1 MITFSKEY
9 KVRDEG
15 EKKAGKFYL
24 AAAIICAVAVAAA
37 FIVFAIV
44 GRTNAYQNMTIPNF
58 QAALDSGNYEEALSI
73 YRSVQDEVLSASPE
87 DAGKFT
93 TQTQMLA
100 EMEAIVAEKTDT
112 LCNRILTER
121 YVPNPSDVEF
131 LDSMEELTSSVVYK
145 WLNELCVS
153 FLLGETEKPDVMFV
167 FDQLE
172 PIGNLAATSGPLLR
186 ELDNIE
192 TATGEVQTA
201 EAAFTKGDYIGA
213 VKGYQGVAEGYD
225 GFVYDYSVARIE
237 EIKDIMY
244 EPMIN
249 ECEHMLETFKFYSA
263 EVLLS
268 DLAVIFP
275 DDERIKSDLLTA
287 TGNTTETYEYY
298 GQIEVLCVRSL
309 IADPETAFAEG
320 YASNESGLYLTCEEF
335 ETMLE
340 QLYAGG
346 YCLVNPENLIDM
358 SDSTYLLERNLK
370 VPVGKKPLII
380 VVENLTYSAT
390 AYGYGT
396 CRQLVL
402 NDSGQVC
409 GQYVTINENGD
420 EEIVIS
426 RTAECIGILD
436 QFVEENPDFTYDGAK
451 GIISVSGYESKRGR
465 DRRQERSSRHTE
477 HAVHRTYCR

>member
-186 ELDNIE
+186 ELDN
-192 TATGEVQTA
+192 
-201 EAAFTKGDYIGA
+201 
-213 VKGYQGVAEGYD
+213 
-225 GFVYDYSVARIE
+225 
-237 EIKDIMY
+237 
-244 EPMIN
+244 
-249 ECEHMLETFKFYSA
+249 
-263 EVLLS
+263 
-268 DLAVIFP
+268 
-275 DDERIKSDLLTA
+275 
-287 TGNTTETYEYY
+287 
-298 GQIEVLCVRSL
+298 
-309 IADPETAFAEG
+309 
-320 YASNESGLYLTCEEF
+320 
-335 ETMLE
+335 
-340 QLYAGG
+340 
-346 YCLVNPENLIDM
+346 
-358 SDSTYLLERNLK
+358 
-370 VPVGKKPLII
+370 
-380 VVENLTYSAT
+380 
-390 AYGYGT
+390 
-396 CRQLVL
+396 
-402 NDSGQVC
+402 
-409 GQYVTINENGD
+409 
-420 EEIVIS
+420 
-426 RTAECIGILD
+426 
-436 QFVEENPDFTYDGAK
+436 
-451 GIISVSGYESKRGR
+451 
-465 DRRQERSSRHTE
+465 
-477 HAVHRTYCR
+477 

>member
-121 YVPNPSDVEF
+121 YIPIQSDVEF

-172 PIGNLAATSGPLLR
+172 PIGNLAAARDNLAPLPRVLLR
-186 ELDNIE
+186 IARPPEARRCMLLDR
-192 TATGEVQTA
+192 
-201 EAAFTKGDYIGA
+201 EALD
-213 VKGYQGVAEGYD
+213 
-225 GFVYDYSVARIE
+225 
-237 EIKDIMY
+237 
-244 EPMIN
+244 
-249 ECEHMLETFKFYSA
+249 
-263 EVLLS
+263 
-268 DLAVIFP
+268 
-275 DDERIKSDLLTA
+275 
-287 TGNTTETYEYY
+287 
-298 GQIEVLCVRSL
+298 L
-309 IADPETAFAEG
+309 IAEERQKPDF
-320 YASNESGLYLTCEEF
+320 LY
-335 ETMLE
+335 
-340 QLYAGG
+340 
-346 YCLVNPENLIDM
+346 P
-358 SDSTYLLERNLK
+358 
-370 VPVGKKPLII
+370 
-380 VVENLTYSAT
+380 
-390 AYGYGT
+390 
-396 CRQLVL
+396 
-402 NDSGQVC
+402 
-409 GQYVTINENGD
+409 
-420 EEIVIS
+420 VIS
-426 RTAECIGILD
+426 SR
-436 QFVEENPDFTYDGAK
+436 Q
-451 GIISVSGYESKRGR
+451 
-465 DRRQERSSRHTE
+465 DRMR
-477 HAVHRTYCR
+477 